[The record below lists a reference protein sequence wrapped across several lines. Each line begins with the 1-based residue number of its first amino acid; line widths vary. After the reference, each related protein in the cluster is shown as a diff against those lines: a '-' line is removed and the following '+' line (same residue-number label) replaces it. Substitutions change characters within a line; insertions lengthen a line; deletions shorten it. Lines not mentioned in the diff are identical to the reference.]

1 MYIKTFNKP
10 YKKNLINIYVH
21 KRFMMSGIFKTSSRM
36 INQNLQNITNTRA
49 YAGFAGKSKLGTKF
63 INKEET
69 VINSHQ
75 QYITDFSIIYEN
87 PNDIQL
93 YQIGT
98 LFTNPNKNSYN
109 VSNEKNYKFE
119 DKTQQ
124 IKFFDKV
131 IPVNANVHIVKNSMK
146 YFDNSEIKQNVENND
161 TYKKLFNQVLE
172 ELKAKGIKYKIAETS
187 EDFQQTGFNILK
199 NLNPTLEKNS
209 LLETLHLKNDSENK

>member
-1 MYIKTFNKP
+1 MNIIY
-10 YKKNLINIYVH
+10 INIK
-21 KRFMMSGIFKTSSRM
+21 KRTTITIRCYGQVSKRTMFNTVFKTSSR
-36 INQNLQNITNTRA
+36 IVNQNLQNTTNTRA

-63 INKEET
+63 LNKEET

-87 PNDIQL
+87 PKDIQL

-146 YFDNSEIKQNVENND
+146 YFDNSEIK
-161 TYKKLFNQVLE
+161 KM
-172 ELKAKGIKYKIAETS
+172 LKIMIL
-187 EDFQQTGFNILK
+187 LK
-199 NLNPTLEKNS
+199 NYSIKF
-209 LLETLHLKNDSENK
+209 